1 MSCSRRHS
9 ESAGEIGFSLDIARE
24 ILFTSKLDD
33 RKRLR
38 EILAGLE
45 KEDLSLEES
54 FAGYEEGV
62 RLVRYCSSRIDDVEK
77 KVQKMNEDG
86 SLEDF

>member
-1 MSCSRRHS
+1 MNK
-9 ESAGEIGFSLDIARE
+9 EKQEGAPGAD
-24 ILFTSKLDD
+24 FTGLSVEDAF
-33 RKRLR
+33 KRLR